1 MTVDA
6 VSVADLEHVR
16 VRLIKDVR
24 SRLTGNA
31 PRFLRTL
38 VDGEPDFD
46 AIDLASAADLPAV
59 QWKLQ
64 NILKLRDTNLE
75 KHAAQSKSLKALL
88 N

>member
-6 VSVADLEHVR
+6 VSVAELEHER
-16 VRLIKDVR
+16 VRLIEDVQ

-31 PRFLRTL
+31 AQFLRTL
-38 VDGEPDFD
+38 VEGEPDFD

-64 NILKLRDTNLE
+64 NILKLRDTNPE
-75 KHAAQSKSLKALL
+75 KHAGQRTSLDTLL
-88 N
+88 R